1 MRDFEHRSGRE
12 QVEESGMAYANGR
25 IINDAD
31 SHTMETQ
38 DWLAPYLEGDYKEMY
53 TAVYSKREGG
63 ERITKMI
70 DVAMARKAD
79 PEARAK
85 ASKDIISGDKG
96 WLSFGGFDKDERV
109 EALDWLGFSSQLIF
123 PTFGLAAIGRAKS
136 EDQAY
141 AAARALN
148 LAQIDFCSADSRMI
162 AVAYAPLDNPER
174 ALDEARFSHGQ
185 GADAIMFSASP
196 AGGRSPGHPVY
207 DPFWQYLEDNR
218 IPFMLHI
225 GPGTRKPPEAYMNN
239 GRERAADIHGGGE
252 NLRFPDFMTLWY
264 APQEFLTAMI
274 YDGVFERFPKLRG
287 GVIECGAGWVPE
299 FLQMLDH
306 GYHSFKKS
314 DVYLQ
319 SMTMKPS
326 ELIRRAVRFTPF
338 PKEDVGRMI
347 QLAGP
352 ELFMFSS
359 DYPHPEG
366 TGDPLG
372 LFEASLGDLDES
384 VRDQFYRTNYDHMM
398 FRSSEAYAIAAE

>member
-1 MRDFEHRSGRE
+1 
-12 QVEESGMAYANGR
+12 MAYAKGR

-53 TAVYSKREGG
+53 TGVYSKREGG

-70 DVAMARKAD
+70 DVAMARKND
-79 PEARAK
+79 PEARAR

-123 PTFGLAAIGRAKS
+123 PTFGLAAIGRAQS

-148 LAQIDFCSADSRMI
+148 LAQIDFCNADDRMI

-174 ALDEARFSHGQ
+174 ALEEARLAHGK
-185 GADAIMFSASP
+185 GAGAIMFAAAP
-196 AGGRSPGHPVY
+196 AGNRSPGHPVY
-207 DPFWQYLEDNR
+207 DPFWRYLEDNQ

-264 APQEFLTAMI
+264 APQEFLTALV

-306 GYHSFKKS
+306 GYQSFKKS

-319 SMTMKPS
+319 SMAMKPS

-347 QLAGP
+347 RLAGP

-372 LFEASLGDLDES
+372 LFETSLGDLDEA
-384 VRDQFYRTNYDHMM
+384 VRDQFYRTNYDYMM

>member
-1 MRDFEHRSGRE
+1 MS
-12 QVEESGMAYANGR
+12 YANGR

-38 DWLAPYLEGDYKEMY
+38 DWLAPYLDGEYKEKY
-53 TAVYSKREGG
+53 TGVYSKREGG
-63 ERITKMI
+63 ERISKMI
-70 DVAMARKAD
+70 DLAMARRHD
-79 PEARAK
+79 SEARAK

-96 WLSFGGFDKDERV
+96 WLSFGGFDKQERV

-123 PTFGLAAIGRAKS
+123 PTFGLAAIERAQS
-136 EDQAY
+136 QDQAY

-148 LAQIDFCSADSRMI
+148 LAQIDFCNADARMI
-162 AVAYAPLDNPER
+162 AVAYTPLDDPER
-174 ALDEARFSHGQ
+174 ALEEAQFAIGQ
-185 GADAIMFSASP
+185 GAGAVMFSAAP
-196 AGGRSPGHPVY
+196 AGDRSPGHPAH
-207 DPFWQYLEDNR
+207 DPFWKYLEDNQ

-225 GPGTRKPPEAYMNN
+225 GPGTRKPPAGYMNN

-264 APQEFLTAMI
+264 APQEFLTALV
-274 YDGVFERFPKLRG
+274 YDGVFERFPNLRG

-299 FLQMLDH
+299 FLQMLDY
-306 GYHSFKKS
+306 GYNAFKKS

-319 SMTMKPS
+319 SMQMKPS
-326 ELIRRAVRFTPF
+326 DLIRRAVRFTPF

-347 QLAGP
+347 RAAGP

-366 TGDPLG
+366 TTDPLG

-384 VRDQFYRTNYDHMM
+384 VRDMFYRTNYDHMM